1 MAKGL
6 LLEKLTIFTR
16 WDFTEELEFDC
27 FMKIKKFKG
36 NIHEKCI
43 SKQKFLAIFPNIR
56 CMQYGVWGKFNHDFN
71 RERVGGRGRFGYHP
85 YF

>member
-27 FMKIKKFKG
+27 FMKIKKF
-36 NIHEKCI
+36 
-43 SKQKFLAIFPNIR
+43 L
-56 CMQYGVWGKFNHDFN
+56 GKHS
-71 RERVGGRGRFGYHP
+71 
-85 YF
+85 